1 MSVNRKNVM
10 VKTAQRYVDAGT
22 FSGIEWQVQH
32 RGALCHSG
40 SVGRAGCDSS
50 APIPNQAIYRIYSMT
65 KPIVAAMAVIL
76 LQENRLHLFDPVA
89 NFISGFK
96 DSSIL
101 HSNGTREKATVP
113 ITIEHLLTHRAGLS
127 YDFLPDCPVGAL
139 YREARLAEDGGR
151 SLTDFVNDLAAM
163 PLAFNPGSR
172 WQYSCSIDVLARV
185 IEIVTEEPIG
195 AVLDRYLF
203 APLGMRDTRFFVKP
217 EDVDRLMPMHGATL
231 EEIMDNL
238 DAPRILKPVDVS
250 DAYPTNE
257 SAGFARG
264 GVGLFSSASDYLRF
278 AAFTLDGKGRYGE
291 PIISRKMVE
300 FMWANR
306 LSKAQMPI
314 AIGPFPQPGYG
325 WNLLGRV
332 MLDLGQAMTFTGL
345 GEGGWAGAATTFF
358 WADRE
363 EDMAGVVMTQHLG
376 SLSPMGFDMRAA
388 AYQGLT

>member
-1 MSVNRKNVM
+1 MSNYRKNIM
-10 VKTAQRYVDAGT
+10 VETAQRYVDAGT

-50 APIPNQAIYRIYSMT
+50 AAIPDQAIYRIYSMT

-89 NFISGFK
+89 KFISEFK
-96 DSSIL
+96 DPIIL
-101 HSNGTREKATVP
+101 HSDGTREKATVP
-113 ITIEHLLTHRAGLS
+113 MTIEHLLTHRAGLS

-151 SLTDFVNDLAAM
+151 SLMDFVNDLAAM

-185 IEIVTEEPIG
+185 IEIVTDEPIG

-217 EDVDRLMPMHGATL
+217 GDVERLMPMHGATL

-238 DAPRILKPVDVS
+238 DAPRILKPVDVVE
-250 DAYPTNE
+250 AYPTNE

-264 GVGLFSSASDYLRF
+264 GVGLFSTASDYLRF

-291 PIISRKMVE
+291 SIISRKMVD

-306 LSKAQMPI
+306 LPENQRPI

-358 WADRE
+358 WADRG

-388 AYQGLT
+388 AYQALN

>member
-1 MSVNRKNVM
+1 M

-139 YREARLAEDGGR
+139 YREARLAEDGDR

-195 AVLDRYLF
+195 AVLDRY
-203 APLGMRDTRFFVKP
+203 AVSRVHYIGSVSCEGMSVVSGLNGVPPK
-217 EDVDRLMPMHGATL
+217 DR
-231 EEIMDNL
+231 
-238 DAPRILKPVDVS
+238 
-250 DAYPTNE
+250 
-257 SAGFARG
+257 
-264 GVGLFSSASDYLRF
+264 
-278 AAFTLDGKGRYGE
+278 
-291 PIISRKMVE
+291 
-300 FMWANR
+300 
-306 LSKAQMPI
+306 
-314 AIGPFPQPGYG
+314 
-325 WNLLGRV
+325 
-332 MLDLGQAMTFTGL
+332 
-345 GEGGWAGAATTFF
+345 
-358 WADRE
+358 
-363 EDMAGVVMTQHLG
+363 
-376 SLSPMGFDMRAA
+376 
-388 AYQGLT
+388 